1 MLVAQNS
8 LGSVCPVPLTVRC
21 TGHNGRRG
29 ACFYALS
36 HHATRTLLKRVAKC
50 VAGAHGNPRLCTEDP
65 GAPNVADY
73 STLSTSTL
81 VGRRFCLRA
90 KRGTWT
96 PPSTK
101 KNASPSSRNRTS
113 DQLISCIP
121 LQSIALPTE
130 KHSSFGRYVAHR
142 KTMLGRMSL
151 ELARINRCLEKCKTN
166 KLWY

>member
-1 MLVAQNS
+1 MWKTGGVSVA
-8 LGSVCPVPLTVRC
+8 VCRAARSPQ
-21 TGHNGRRG
+21 RRRR
-29 ACFYALS
+29 ALS
-36 HHATRTLLKRVAKC
+36 DEDRRAPRGVGDQTSVTRERFVA
-50 VAGAHGNPRLCTEDP
+50 VGQEDP
-65 GAPNVADY
+65 GASKIPD
-73 STLSTSTL
+73 STSSTSTL
-81 VGRRFCLRA
+81 VGPRFCLRA

-151 ELARINRCLEKCKTN
+151 ELARINRCMEV
-166 KLWY
+166 